1 MSSIPSLIIGD
12 VTLQPTQ
19 RLPSNAF
26 TSTPQ
31 ISRGFLR
38 AEDGTGYVIDKYE
51 KYDIVIA
58 GLSLD
63 TVPALRRLTQPP
75 LQTIDLYSIVD
86 REETFSATG
95 STGTFFS
102 SRKARLDDGNITPI
116 VEYPV
121 GTAITPALITFQNTN
136 TVCQI
141 TLTFSPTAGTNNV
154 LFRYYPIHVGG
165 LITVQS
171 DYDWVN
177 DEESYSATFSEF

>member
-1 MSSIPSLIIGD
+1 MSSVPSLIIGD

-26 TSTPQ
+26 TAHSQ
-31 ISRGFLR
+31 ISRGFFR
-38 AEDGTGYVIDKYE
+38 AENGGGYVFDKYE
-51 KYDIVIA
+51 KYDITIS
-58 GLSLD
+58 GLALD

-95 STGTFFS
+95 ATGTFFS
-102 SRKARLDDGNITPI
+102 SRKARLDDGNIYPV
-116 VEYPV
+116 VEYPI
-121 GTAITPALITFQNTN
+121 GTAVTPSFITFQNTN

-165 LITVQS
+165 LLTVES
-171 DYDWVN
+171 DYNWVE
-177 DEESYSATFSEF
+177 DEESYTATFVEF